1 MKKLLLFCL
10 ISFAALQDDEIVSE
24 YEKGPASNIKHAQ
37 SDKFC
42 SVYFPYD
49 EDNDTWVD
57 DYYSGEFPY
66 SSSECIDTLLWDK
79 WDLRYYDRC
88 CYVRFQFDGKMHGG
102 CAPLTEDQYLDI
114 AETMRKIEEGDPN
127 IIARKTRGCKV
138 YQLDCNSNYIKALT
152 IASILLALFF

>member
-1 MKKLLLFCL
+1 MKMLLLFCL
-10 ISFAALQDDEIVSE
+10 ISFAALQDDVSE

-114 AETMRKIEEGDPN
+114 AETMRKIEEGDPT
-127 IIARKTRGCKV
+127 IIARATRGCKV

>member
-10 ISFAALQDDEIVSE
+10 ISFTALQDDEIVSE

-114 AETMRKIEEGDPN
+114 AEAIKYIEKGDKDIWGFPVPES
-127 IIARKTRGCKV
+127 KV
-138 YQLDCNSNYIKALT
+138 YQLDCNSNFIKALSF
-152 IASILLALFF
+152 ASILLALIF

>member
-24 YEKGPASNIKHAQ
+24 YKKGPASNIKHAQ

-42 SVYFPYD
+42 SEYFPYN
-49 EDNDTWVD
+49 EYNDTWVD
-57 DYYSGEFPY
+57 DYYPGEFPY

-88 CYVRFQFDGKMHGG
+88 CYVRFQIDGKMHGG
-102 CAPLTEDQYLDI
+102 CAPLTEDQYSDI
-114 AETMRKIEEGDPN
+114 AETMRRIEEGDPK
-127 IIARKTRGCKV
+127 IIARATRGCKV
-138 YQLDCNSNYIKALT
+138 YQLDCNSN
-152 IASILLALFF
+152 